1 MSTNDTGGV
10 SRRDFVRVTA
20 GATAAAAAASTSA
33 TTAYAQEEFDYGGW
47 FEGVPNFEGT
57 VDRTG
62 EDEVRVI
69 VGPGGDLVFDPPA
82 IHVDPG
88 TTVVFEWDQ
97 GFHNVVEKES
107 GERYGSEL
115 ADTTGTTYTVTY
127 ESDGISTYVCEP
139 HETQGMK
146 GAVAVG
152 SGEGTPDIT
161 EGEMGMADG
170 GDGSGDG
177 SDGGG
182 GDGENGGSDGESGD
196 GSGGDGS
203 GGDGSGGDGS
213 GGDGSGLPD
222 NDVLAL
228 YGIALVL
235 AFLSPIALVVLMLRQ
250 GQDEPEY

>member
-1 MSTNDTGGV
+1 MSTNDTSGV

-88 TTVVFEWDQ
+88 TTVVWEWDQ

-115 ADTTGTTYTVTY
+115 ADTTGTTYSVTF

-170 GDGSGDG
+170 GDSGGGGSGDG
-177 SDGGG
+177 SGEG
-182 GDGENGGSDGESGD
+182 GDGENGGSDGD
-196 GSGGDGS
+196 GGNGE
-203 GGDGSGGDGS
+203 GGDGS
-213 GGDGSGLPD
+213 GGDGSGLPG

>member
-20 GATAAAAAASTSA
+20 GTTAAAAASASA
-33 TTAYAQEEFDYGGW
+33 TGAHAQEEFDYGGW
-47 FEGVPNFEGT
+47 FDDVPNFDET

-97 GFHNVVEKES
+97 GYHNVVEKES

-115 ADTTGTTYTVTY
+115 AEETGTTYTVTY

-139 HETQGMK
+139 HEGQGMK

-152 SGEGTPDIT
+152 SGEGAPDIT

-170 GDGSGDG
+170 DDGDDGGDSGNDGEGGDGENGENGG
-177 SDGGG
+177 SDDEG
-182 GDGENGGSDGESGD
+182 GDGENGGS
-196 GSGGDGS
+196 GGATDT
-203 GGDGSGGDGS
+203 
-213 GGDGSGLPD
+213 
-222 NDVLAL
+222 DVLAL
-228 YGIALVL
+228 YGVALVL
-235 AFLSPIALVVLMLRQ
+235 AFLSPIALIVLMLRQ
-250 GQDEPEY
+250 GQDEAEY

>member
-20 GATAAAAAASTSA
+20 GATAAAAASTSA

-47 FEGVPNFEGT
+47 FDGVPNFEGT

-62 EDEVRVI
+62 EDEVRVL
-69 VGPGGDLVFDPPA
+69 VGSGGDLVFDAPA

-88 TTVVFEWDQ
+88 TTVIWEWDQ

-115 ADTTGTTYTVTY
+115 TDTTGTTYSVTF

-139 HETQGMK
+139 HQTQGMK

-161 EGEMGMADG
+161 EGEMGMAEA
-170 GDGSGDG
+170 S
-177 SDGGG
+177 GGG
-182 GDGENGGSDGESGD
+182 GSGGEGGDSESGGEGGDSESGGSGGESG
-196 GSGGDGS
+196 GESGGDDS
-203 GGDGSGGDGS
+203 GI
-213 GGDGSGLPD
+213 PE

-235 AFLSPIALVVLMLRQ
+235 AFLSPIALIVLMLRQ
-250 GQDEPEY
+250 GEDETDF

>member
-1 MSTNDTGGV
+1 MSTNERGGV

-20 GATAAAAAASTSA
+20 GATAVAAASASA
-33 TTAYAQEEFDYGGW
+33 TTAYAQQEFDYGGW
-47 FEGVPNFEGT
+47 FDGVPNFEGT

-62 EDEVRVI
+62 EDEVRVV

-97 GFHNVVEKES
+97 GFHNVVEMES
-107 GERYGSEL
+107 GERYASEL
-115 ADTTGTTYTVTY
+115 TDTTGTTYSVTF

-139 HETQGMK
+139 HQGQGMK

-152 SGEGTPDIT
+152 SGEGVPDIT
-161 EGEMGMADG
+161 EGEMGMVEDSG
-170 GDGSGDG
+170 GSGDG
-177 SDGGG
+177 ESGGG
-182 GDGENGGSDGESGD
+182 GGGSGSDSESGGGGEGSDGESG
-196 GSGGDGS
+196 GSGD
-203 GGDGSGGDGS
+203 D
-213 GGDGSGLPD
+213 SGLPD

-250 GQDEPEY
+250 SQEESEY